1 MEVEMFGIR
10 VFAPPTALDVPRAV
24 GELVVGDARPL
35 FSLDLRFWRVADYQR
50 QWKAGLA
57 RLLHGASSTA
67 LMTSFRGDDDAPHL
81 MWAMW
86 KESGFAFVQPH
97 CVLAAELDHRFDPT
111 APYDD
116 VGARVPATEQAL
128 PIAEWRVE
136 LEQLF
141 ASALRIRWP
150 LGQ

>member
-1 MEVEMFGIR
+1 MFGIR
-10 VFAPPTALDVPRAV
+10 VFSPPTALGVPHAV
-24 GELVVGDARPL
+24 GELVVGDARRL

-57 RLLHGASSTA
+57 RLLHGAPTTA
-67 LMTSFRGDDDAPHL
+67 LVTSFRGDGDAPHL
-81 MWAMW
+81 MWAIW
-86 KESGFAFVQPH
+86 KEAGFAFVQSH
-97 CVLAAELDHRFDPT
+97 CVLAAELDRRFDPA
-111 APYDD
+111 APYAH

-141 ASALRIRWP
+141 ASVMRIRWP
-150 LGQ
+150 MGQ

>member
-1 MEVEMFGIR
+1 MFGIR
-10 VFAPPTALDVPRAV
+10 VFSPPTALGVPRAV
-24 GELVVGDARPL
+24 GELVVGDARRL

-57 RLLHGASSTA
+57 RLLHGAPSTA
-67 LMTSFRGDDDAPHL
+67 LMTSFRGDDDGPHL

-86 KESGFAFVQPH
+86 KEAGFAFVQPH
-97 CVLAAELDHRFDPT
+97 CVLTAELDRGFDPM
-111 APYDD
+111 APYEH

-141 ASALRIRWP
+141 ASVMRIRWP
-150 LGQ
+150 MGQ

>member
-1 MEVEMFGIR
+1 MEAEMFGIR
-10 VFAPPTALDVPRAV
+10 VFSAPTALGVPRAV
-24 GELVVGDARPL
+24 GELVVGDARRL
-35 FSLDLRFWRVADYQR
+35 FSLDLRFWQVADYQR

-57 RLLHGASSTA
+57 RLLHGEPTTA
-67 LMTSFRGDDDAPHL
+67 LVTSFRGREDAPHL

-86 KESGFAFVQPH
+86 KEAGFVFVQPH
-97 CVLAAELDHRFDPT
+97 CVLAAELNCPFDP
-111 APYDD
+111 AEPYEH

-141 ASALRIRWP
+141 ASVMRIRWP
-150 LGQ
+150 MGQ

>member
-1 MEVEMFGIR
+1 MFGIR
-10 VFAPPTALDVPRAV
+10 VFSPPTLGVSRAV
-24 GELVVGDARPL
+24 GELVVGDARQV
-35 FSLDLRFWRVADYQR
+35 FSLDLRVWRVADYQR
-50 QWKAGLA
+50 QWKAGLQ
-57 RLLHGASSTA
+57 RLVHGAPSTA

-97 CVLAAELDHRFDPT
+97 CVLAAELDRRFDPT
-111 APYDD
+111 SPYGHI
-116 VGARVPATEQAL
+116 GARVPATEQAL

-136 LEQLF
+136 LEHVF
-141 ASALRIRWP
+141 ASVMRIRWP